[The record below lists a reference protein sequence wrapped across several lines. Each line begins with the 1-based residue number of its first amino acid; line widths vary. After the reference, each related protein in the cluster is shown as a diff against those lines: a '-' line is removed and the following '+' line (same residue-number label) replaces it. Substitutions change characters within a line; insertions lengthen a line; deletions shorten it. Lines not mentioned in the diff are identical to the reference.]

1 MGTKS
6 KGTSKNLDL
15 GPLMA
20 RVKKIAKQDPVL
32 KTDAAVIRAAVSVYA
47 DEWERKHPDIGQGRA

>member
-1 MGTKS
+1 MPTKS

-20 RVKKIAKQDPVL
+20 RVKRIADADPVL
-32 KTDAAVIRAAVSVYA
+32 KTDAAVIRAAVSAYA
-47 DEWERKHPDIGQGRA
+47 DEWDRKRQEVGQGQR